1 MSASCPPLPTV
12 NQLFTGEYYEVNI
25 DDLVPEE
32 IVIAYIE
39 NIPYM
44 GCIQIL
50 ENDVESGRIKTRPN
64 LNNNSTA
71 TSFKP
76 YLTSIGF
83 RYFRKNER
91 YNFDTVMDMYTK
103 MNENSE
109 KPTTPKEKALTNLN
123 KEIASFLGKEMP
135 KPKKGGTRTNRRK
148 KTVKS
153 AKKNTSNVVTK
164 DKRKFISSS
173 INKTKLSEI
182 DENYNDIT
190 PENDSIVYFLILAH
204 GSVNYIDYEPG
215 YIYIPRNIEY
225 FNKITYAPFGFNN
238 FATDDSLMLN
248 SITEKINTSY
258 SENNEPIVENKLIEG
273 LQEVD
278 CVLKMQKE
286 FIERSKHENSYPHI
300 KARCGH
306 KMIVNRE
313 NQLYQSAVYS
323 KEKKDYDYEIINKSF
338 SIEENDSK
346 EMNIYVVFAKGQS
359 GILQEGD
366 TVLNSEKYI
375 EYLGRSE
382 KQMLEESKSIIEERG
397 HEYDIETK
405 LLKLKEKNKKMA
417 KYITTEELLEFA
429 DFCNYKNVVIIDYSC
444 DVCINDDGEKI
455 PRDEVMKLRREKI
468 DTKLVGRGSQ
478 KHTKKSKIRRFSKKQ
493 KNKL

>member
-1 MSASCPPLPTV
+1 MSSSCPPLPTV
-12 NQLFTGEYYEVNI
+12 NQLFTNEYYEVNI

-32 IVIAYIE
+32 IVIAY
-39 NIPYM
+39 NANHPNNPYM
-44 GCIQIL
+44 ACVQIL
-50 ENDVESGRIKTRPN
+50 ENEVEPGMIKIRPDLN
-64 LNNNSTA
+64 LNSTA

-76 YLTSIGF
+76 YMTSIGF

-91 YNFDTVMDMYTK
+91 HNFDRFMDLYTK
-103 MNENSE
+103 MNEKYD
-109 KPTTPKEKALTNLN
+109 KPTTTKEKSLTILK
-123 KEIASFLGKEMP
+123 KEIESFLGKKMP
-135 KPKKGGTRTNRRK
+135 KKKGGTRTNRRTNRRK
-148 KTVKS
+148 KTIKS
-153 AKKNTSNVVTK
+153 AKNTSDVVTK

-204 GSVNYIDYEPG
+204 GAVNYFDYEPA

-238 FATDDSLMLN
+238 FETDDKLMIN
-248 SITEKINTSY
+248 SITEKINTLY
-258 SENNEPIVENKLIEG
+258 SQNNTPIVENKLIEG
-273 LQEVD
+273 LREVD

-286 FIERSKHENSYPHI
+286 FIERNKHENSYPHI

-323 KEKKDYDYEIINKSF
+323 KEKDYDYEIINKSF

-346 EMNIYVVFAKGQS
+346 EMNIYVVFAKGQR
-359 GILQEGD
+359 GMLQEGD

-382 KQMLEESKSIIEERG
+382 KQMKEEIKRHLEEKG
-397 HEYDIETK
+397 HEYDIEPD
-405 LLKLKEKNKKMA
+405 LLKIKEKNKKMA

-444 DVCINDDGEKI
+444 DSCINDDGEKI
-455 PRDEVMKLRREKI
+455 PRNEVMKMREKI
-468 DTKLVGRGSQ
+468 EKKLIGRGSQ
-478 KHTKKSKIRRFSKKQ
+478 KNTKNKKKQ
-493 KNKL
+493 R